1 VIPTLPSFTRNDHYP
16 VIRDSFAADPGNPY
30 DQGIQKRITAMY
42 DYLIKNATIVDGLG
56 DKPYSGDLAIEG
68 GKIAA
73 VGKVDGSAKETINA
87 DGAYATPG
95 WVDVHTHFDGQVS
108 WDDKIDPSFSH
119 GVTSV
124 VMGNCGVGFAPCPPG
139 GERGMIE
146 LMEGVEDIP
155 GTALF
160 EGIEW
165 GEWETFPEYI
175 DYLGTKQYT
184 LDVGT
189 QIPHSAV
196 RNYVMGE
203 RALRHEDAT
212 SDDLE
217 AMSKIVREGLNA
229 GALGFSTSRTI
240 GHRSILGEPIPGTF
254 AEKAELLAI
263 GRAMKEVNKGV
274 FQAVPAGVVGD
285 IAGPEKWT
293 TEQEVELFAEI
304 ARESG
309 RNCTFTL
316 AQNGNRPDQWRK
328 CLDIVEKANAEGIS
342 ITPQIATRPIG
353 FVTSIQTY
361 HMFQRRETFL
371 KLSGLPF
378 TQLLAELKKPDVKAA
393 ILADKDVP
401 PTEPGAMANI
411 FGLMAMTAP
420 MMFPIEMPINYEP
433 EASGNMGALAAAAG
447 KDINEFMYDYL
458 TAGEGDQFAI
468 LLGANFVDGSF
479 SVMED
484 MIRHPNT
491 TIGLSDAGAHVNLIF
506 DAVGPTYQLT
516 HWVRD
521 RTRGD
526 RMPIELMVRKQTHTN
541 AQLFG
546 MTDRGS
552 LQVGKR
558 ADLNLFDL
566 DRLGLGR
573 LEVHHDLPAGGSRIL
588 QSAEGYLN
596 TFVAGVKTRENDQD
610 TGARP
615 GRVIRV

>member
-1 VIPTLPSFTRNDHYP
+1 
-16 VIRDSFAADPGNPY
+16 
-30 DQGIQKRITAMY
+30 MY
-42 DYLIKNATIVDGLG
+42 DYFIKNATIVDGLG
-56 DKPYSGDLAIEG
+56 DKPYSGDVAIES

-309 RNCTFTL
+309 RSCTFTL
-316 AQNGNRPDQWRK
+316 AQNGNRPEQWRR

-371 KLSGLPF
+371 KLSGLPL

-411 FGLMAMTAP
+411 FGMMAMAAP

-458 TAGEGDQFAI
+458 TAGEGGQFAI

-558 ADLNLFDL
+558 ADLNVFDL

-615 GRVIRV
+615 GRVIRA

>member
-1 VIPTLPSFTRNDHYP
+1 M
-16 VIRDSFAADPGNPY
+16 IRDSFAADPGNPY

-56 DKPYSGDLAIEG
+56 DEPYSGDLAIEG

-316 AQNGNRPDQWRK
+316 AQNGNRPDQWRN

-458 TAGEGDQFAI
+458 TAGEGGQFAI

>member
-1 VIPTLPSFTRNDHYP
+1 
-16 VIRDSFAADPGNPY
+16 VIRDSFAADPENPY
-30 DQGIQKRITAMY
+30 DQGIPKRITAMY

-56 DKPYSGDLAIEG
+56 DKPYSGDVAIEG

-309 RNCTFTL
+309 RSCTFTL
-316 AQNGNRPDQWRK
+316 VQNGNRPDQWRK

-378 TQLLAELKKPDVKAA
+378 TQLLAELKKPDVRAA

-433 EASGNMGALAAAAG
+433 EASGNMGALAAVAG

-458 TAGEGDQFAI
+458 TAGEGGQFAI

-484 MIRHPNT
+484 MIRHPYT